1 MKFFG
6 LQIESNVDVLALIGF
21 IIASAG
27 VLYQIFGALK
37 GHEAELFPP
46 RFVLILAADYPNTQQ
61 RYLRVN
67 ARMAYVN
74 TGQPGYNAVV
84 TQERVKIDI
93 GNSTFEQV
101 GFSYESFRVKEGML
115 VSETFNDA
123 EPFAVQAASAISHET
138 YFGAAPAVCDSDEP
152 NCNRDRNFLP
162 WDQFL
167 ILISQNKTITF
178 EFLADVHNERPLRQI
193 CVAAVNNSTFDALL
207 RRRFDSVLCVTKER
221 DRRSVR

>member
-1 MKFFG
+1 MNLFG
-6 LQIESNVDVLALIGF
+6 LQIERNVDVLALIGF
-21 IIASAG
+21 IFASAG
-27 VLYQIFGALK
+27 GVYQIFGALK

-46 RFVLILAADYPNTQQ
+46 RFVLVLAADYPNTQR

-84 TQERVKIDI
+84 TQERVRI
-93 GNSTFEQV
+93 GIGKNTFEQV
-101 GFSYESFRVKEGML
+101 GFSYESFRVKEGSL
-115 VSETFNDA
+115 ASETFSDA
-123 EPFAVQAASAISHET
+123 EPFAIQAASSISHET
-138 YFGAAPAVCDSDEP
+138 YFGAATAVCDSDEP
-152 NCNRDRNFLP
+152 NCNRDQNFLP

-167 ILISQNKTITF
+167 ILISENKSITF

-193 CVAAVNNSTFDALL
+193 CVATVDDSTFDALL
-207 RRRFDSVLCVTKER
+207 RRKFDTVLCVTKER